1 MTDNA
6 QPASIDVIQQPAT
19 TRRRGLVRLRAALA
33 NSLRALSFLSRHEA
47 AFRLELIGILVALPV
62 AGVLATGTAHYLI
75 LVGSALVVMLVE
87 VLNTGIEAAC
97 NAVTRDHNS
106 DIQIAKDCGS
116 LAVLIGLVIAGMVWT
131 HAFWLFA
138 RAVL

>member
-1 MTDNA
+1 MTDQA
-6 QPASIDVIQQPAT
+6 QPASIDGMIQKAAA
-19 TRRRGLVRLRAALA
+19 RRRGLVRLRSALA

-47 AFRLELIGILVALPV
+47 AFRLELIGILVAVPV
-62 AGVLATGTAHYLI
+62 AVVLATSTVHCLI
-75 LVGSALVVMLVE
+75 LVGSVLAVMLVE

-97 NAVTRDHNS
+97 NAVTRDHNA

-116 LAVLIGLVIAGMVWT
+116 LAVLIGLIIAGMVWA

-138 RAVL
+138 RQAL